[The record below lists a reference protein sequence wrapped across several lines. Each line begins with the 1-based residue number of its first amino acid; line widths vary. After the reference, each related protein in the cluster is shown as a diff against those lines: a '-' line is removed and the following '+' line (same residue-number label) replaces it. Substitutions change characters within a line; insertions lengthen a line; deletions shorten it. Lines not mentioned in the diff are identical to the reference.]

1 MKYFYYNVVFL
12 LFFLCFVSCSNSNL
26 QESSTTESHQDEYSS
41 TSSVSDES
49 SEGEI
54 KNGTFVETYGN
65 EKITRE
71 YRDGMNDYTVT
82 TETFFEDGSLYQK
95 TITDYKNEKII
106 RKSNETFNKDGSRES
121 TVENYNDSG
130 TLVDITNEAFYGKYI
145 QKKRFLFSDTVTVI
159 NEVMYY
165 TVSNEM
171 IAEGHITTEEIN
183 DVLCSVERLSV
194 FDKGQFLHKQVTAVS
209 VEETEYNYYAL
220 KDKDDN
226 ALFVKEN
233 TGDAETIVVYGKDG
247 FVVTTTNES
256 TIYTESDGDFIAELQ
271 GANVVKIG
279 SNFNVNEIASVLEAK
294 IKIIQ
299 NNMNLLI
306 YLE

>member
-106 RKSNETFNKDGSRES
+106 RKSNETFN
-121 TVENYNDSG
+121 VP
-130 TLVDITNEAFYGKYI
+130 
-145 QKKRFLFSDTVTVI
+145 
-159 NEVMYY
+159 
-165 TVSNEM
+165 
-171 IAEGHITTEEIN
+171 
-183 DVLCSVERLSV
+183 
-194 FDKGQFLHKQVTAVS
+194 
-209 VEETEYNYYAL
+209 
-220 KDKDDN
+220 
-226 ALFVKEN
+226 
-233 TGDAETIVVYGKDG
+233 
-247 FVVTTTNES
+247 
-256 TIYTESDGDFIAELQ
+256 
-271 GANVVKIG
+271 
-279 SNFNVNEIASVLEAK
+279 
-294 IKIIQ
+294 
-299 NNMNLLI
+299 
-306 YLE
+306 